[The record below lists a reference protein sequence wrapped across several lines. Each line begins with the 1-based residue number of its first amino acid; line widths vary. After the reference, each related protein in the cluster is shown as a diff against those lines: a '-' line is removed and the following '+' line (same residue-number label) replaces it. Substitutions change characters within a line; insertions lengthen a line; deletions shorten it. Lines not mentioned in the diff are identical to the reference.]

1 MNDEVFVDSDG
12 LPNIPVEA
20 PLQSQPDAAEGDAIA
35 WMADSE
41 THLPEIEHRAHVH
54 AYGIESAP
62 LPVCDID
69 AADGEAC
76 EEPAT
81 ARVWSGAAVVTSA
94 ALGSLVGA
102 LLVAAT
108 LVWLFGLWPGS
119 RPFNDVPSTVATS
132 GDVTINASTDV
143 DAAVAVAAKVNPT
156 VVNVSIEQR
165 GFDRFTGATG
175 LYESGNGS
183 GVIIGSDGYILTNNH
198 VIDGADRIV
207 VTIGPDDLEATVV
220 GTDPQTDLAVLKVPG
235 VDYPMIEVGSSAEL
249 KVGQFVVAVGSPFGL
264 EKTVTSGIIS
274 ALQRSNVAESNLGTT
289 AYTNLIQTDAAINPG
304 NSGGALVD
312 GQGRLIG
319 INTLIQST
327 SGASAGIGF
336 AIPVDYAIDVAEQII
351 ATGSAV
357 HPYMGVSTATI
368 DEVTA
373 QRFDMRVTKGAL
385 VQFVE
390 PNSPAAAGG
399 LERGDIIVKI
409 DGRAIEGTED
419 VFGAVRARKVG
430 DRVAVVVVRGDAE
443 RTFQLTLASD
453 SVRN

>member
-1 MNDEVFVDSDG
+1 
-12 LPNIPVEA
+12 
-20 PLQSQPDAAEGDAIA
+20 
-35 WMADSE
+35 
-41 THLPEIEHRAHVH
+41 
-54 AYGIESAP
+54 
-62 LPVCDID
+62 
-69 AADGEAC
+69 
-76 EEPAT
+76 
-81 ARVWSGAAVVTSA
+81 
-94 ALGSLVGA
+94 
-102 LLVAAT
+102 
-108 LVWLFGLWPGS
+108 
-119 RPFNDVPSTVATS
+119 
-132 GDVTINASTDV
+132 
-143 DAAVAVAAKVNPT
+143 
-156 VVNVSIEQR
+156 
-165 GFDRFTGATG
+165 
-175 LYESGNGS
+175 
-183 GVIIGSDGYILTNNH
+183 
-198 VIDGADRIV
+198 
-207 VTIGPDDLEATVV
+207 
-220 GTDPQTDLAVLKVPG
+220 DLAVLKVPG
-235 VDYPMIEVGSSAEL
+235 VDYPKIEVGSSAEL